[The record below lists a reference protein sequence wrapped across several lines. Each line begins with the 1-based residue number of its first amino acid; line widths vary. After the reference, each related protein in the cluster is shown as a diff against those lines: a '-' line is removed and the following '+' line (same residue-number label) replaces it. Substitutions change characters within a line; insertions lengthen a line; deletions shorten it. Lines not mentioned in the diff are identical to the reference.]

1 MKTFNELKIGDYI
14 FHKCKEF
21 PLLVEPK
28 RILNIY
34 EFYNETIFEICWFGS
49 YAKCTV
55 TKLHVEKQYMNK
67 DKVPDE
73 HVYLEL

>member
-1 MKTFNELKIGDYI
+1 MSKEDKDTSFVGCKYRIGDYI

-21 PLLVEPK
+21 PLLIESK

-55 TKLHVEKQYMNK
+55 TKLHVGK
-67 DKVPDE
+67 
-73 HVYLEL
+73 